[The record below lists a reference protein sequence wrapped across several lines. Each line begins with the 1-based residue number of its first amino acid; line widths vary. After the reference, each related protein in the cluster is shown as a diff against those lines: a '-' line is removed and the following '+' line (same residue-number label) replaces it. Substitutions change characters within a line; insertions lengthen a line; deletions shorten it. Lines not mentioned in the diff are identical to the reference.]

1 MAKKKHRVCI
11 VSPLYHPSLG
21 GLGRQAQLLTE
32 RLAEEGVD
40 IFVIA
45 RRMKGMPPAVF
56 SGQVKVYRVGSW
68 KPELHNFEKITALN
82 LLVSLNF
89 ALSCVAALCRKR
101 GEYDIV
107 HFHGASLPLF
117 VALPPL
123 KLLGKKV
130 VAKVASAELGIEA
143 GSLAGRYGTMG
154 KVVRMLLTMVDRF
167 VATTAEIEGGLMR
180 DGIKGTKV
188 ARIPNFIDSQLFV
201 PASLEDKKRI
211 RAELGYGEG
220 PLVTF
225 SGRFIARKGIDH
237 LLEAWKVVEG
247 ECPEARLLLLG
258 DGPLLGEMKKRA
270 AFLGITDSLSFR
282 GHVARVTDYLR
293 GADLFVLPSLQEG
306 MPNALLEAMACGLP
320 AVATRIGGA
329 IDIIRSGINGVLVE
343 PGNPEA
349 LAAALVH
356 ALKDGKGTRALA
368 VEALR
373 TIREHYTL
381 DTIAPR
387 YRSLY
392 ENIVSS
398 PRRGG

>member
-1 MAKKKHRVCI
+1 MAKTRHRVCV

-32 RLAEEGVD
+32 RLAEEGGD

-56 SGQVKVYRVGSW
+56 SGKVKVHRVGSW

-89 ALSCVAALCRKR
+89 ALSCAAALYRKR
-101 GEYDIV
+101 RKYDIV
-107 HFHGASLPLF
+107 HFHGASVPLF
-117 VALPPL
+117 VALAPL

-130 VAKVASAELGIEA
+130 IAKVASAELGIEA
-143 GSLAGRYGTMG
+143 GSLAGRYGSMG
-154 KVVRMLLTMVDRF
+154 KIVRKLLATVDRF
-167 VATTAEIEGGLMR
+167 VATTAEIEAGLLR
-180 DGIKGTKV
+180 DGIKGAKI
-188 ARIPNFIDSQLFV
+188 ARIPNFIDSDLFA
-201 PASLEDKKRI
+201 PASPEVKKSI
-211 RAELGYGEG
+211 KAELGYDEG

-237 LLEAWKVVEG
+237 LLEAWRVVLD

-270 AFLGITDSLSFR
+270 ASLGITDSLSFR
-282 GHVARVTDYLR
+282 GHVGRVTDYLH
-293 GADLFVLPSLQEG
+293 GTDLFVLPSLQEG
-306 MPNALLEAMACGLP
+306 MPNSLLEAMACGLP
-320 AVATRIGGA
+320 VVATRIGGG
-329 IDIIRSGINGVLVE
+329 IDIIKSGINGVLVP
-343 PGNPEA
+343 PGDSDA
-349 LAAALVH
+349 LAAALVGI
-356 ALKDGKGTRALA
+356 LKDDKRARSLA
-368 VEALR
+368 AEALR
-373 TIREHYTL
+373 TMREEYTL

-392 ENIVSS
+392 ENVVASS
-398 PRRGG
+398 RRGG